1 MKSIG
6 LFQIFLHLGYQ
17 GTSQAH
23 RELQVLS
30 PRSDVIQEGD
40 TLKLQCGYTA
50 TRTCNW
56 LKDDAYIKKFS
67 TNIYETIVD
76 QHSGG
81 RYQCC
86 CNSFMWCRRR
96 EVVIT
101 AADTTKVSLQIE
113 PRAALIGDIILMKC
127 AVSEPVRRYDFLWY
141 KNGNAMPRSHEAEKT
156 IRWAASTDEAQYRC
170 GFKVNYRQWL
180 SPVINVTVTD
190 LSLQA
195 DPPVVLEGDYVN
207 LTCRHPA
214 YYRRSTYVNFYKGDT
229 QRSRVLANNREARH
243 TFKVNGSNDSGFY
256 YCKLD
261 NMQSIGVR
269 IQVNELFSQPEL
281 KADAEN
287 IEGQYLRVE
296 CNVKTSYSAISF
308 QYSFRKNNETV
319 ALNQV
324 QKFMFKTSA
333 SLSDS
338 GLYHCE
344 ANALGRGVRKKS
356 EAMYIYVKEA
366 FSKPTLS
373 DNGQIF
379 VGQQLNVTCEVQ
391 INPSCS
397 SLRYVFFRSGQAL
410 NLSTIGKSYIVEQ
423 AQLDDSGTYLCEVT
437 NTERSVKKRSDPI
450 SVKIH
455 PNPVSTPQLTIHPR
469 SDVIEW
475 ETAWLSCSVP
485 SGTPPINYRFYK
497 EPSLDIYQQMSN
509 LTSFTYEIG
518 NVSRYDGGSYYCL
531 AGNQATEHPLQSEQ
545 IVLSVIVPV
554 AGASLVS
561 KDNLTVIAAGHR
573 LVLQCELKEGTTPRL
588 LWYKD
593 NLQLTNNSE
602 SYHLNA
608 EGNELV
614 VDSFEA
620 HHGGRYH
627 CVAINRGIDEMMF
640 NTTSNY
646 FEAALSV
653 RSYSTEVTA
662 SVLPLLLIAGV
673 IAIIGFKLRE
683 KKQGNSS
690 KVFQPQSG
698 TPEARPEPTSQEV
711 SPTNFEYAVIGSS
724 LNTEA
729 ASDLVYSAVTIQKSK
744 TAVTGIYGGSSE
756 GSRITTGDPNDY
768 CITYATLNHKMTTER
783 LDTMDMADGSGAD
796 TNVYENLPR
805 K

>member
-17 GTSQAH
+17 GISEAH

-269 IQVNELFSQPEL
+269 IQVN
-281 KADAEN
+281 
-287 IEGQYLRVE
+287 
-296 CNVKTSYSAISF
+296 
-308 QYSFRKNNETV
+308 
-319 ALNQV
+319 
-324 QKFMFKTSA
+324 
-333 SLSDS
+333 
-338 GLYHCE
+338 
-344 ANALGRGVRKKS
+344 
-356 EAMYIYVKEA
+356 EA

>member
-6 LFQIFLHLGYQ
+6 LFQIFLHVGYQ

-23 RELQVLS
+23 RELQVIS

-50 TRTCNW
+50 TRTCYW
-56 LKDDAYIKKFS
+56 LKDDADMKTFT
-67 TNIYETIVD
+67 TNNYEIIVN
-76 QHSGG
+76 QYSGG
-81 RYQCC
+81 RYQCSC
-86 CNSFMWCRRR
+86 FFGMLSSHR

-113 PRAALIGDIILMKC
+113 PRAALIGDRIRMKC
-127 AVSEPVRRYDFLWY
+127 AVSEPGRRYDFLWY
-141 KNGNAMPRSHEAEKT
+141 KNGNAMTDSHEAEKT

-195 DPPVVLEGDYVN
+195 DPPVVLEGDYVK
-207 LTCRHPA
+207 LTCRHRT
-214 YYRRSTYVNFYKGDT
+214 YYRSTYITFYNGDT
-229 QRSRVLANNREARH
+229 QRSRVFANNGEALH

-256 YCKLD
+256 YCKRY
-261 NMQSIGVR
+261 NMQSRGVR

-281 KADAEN
+281 NADAEN
-287 IEGQYLRVE
+287 IEGQYLSVE
-296 CNVKTSYSAISF
+296 CNVKTSHSAISF
-308 QYSFRKNNETV
+308 QYSFWKDNETV

-324 QKFMFKTSA
+324 QKVMFKTSA

-344 ANALGRGVRKKS
+344 ANALSRGVRKKS
-356 EAMYIYVKEA
+356 EDMYIYVKEA

-391 INPSCS
+391 INSSRS

-410 NLSTIGKSYIVEQ
+410 NLPTIGKFYIVEQ
-423 AQLDDSGTYLCEVT
+423 AQPDDSGTYLCEVT
-437 NTERSVKKRSDPI
+437 TTERSVKKRSDPI

-455 PNPVSTPQLTIHPR
+455 PNPVSTPQLIIHPR
-469 SDVIEW
+469 SDAIEW

-531 AGNQATEHPLQSEQ
+531 AVNQATEHPLQSEQ

-554 AGASLVS
+554 AGASLAS

-573 LVLQCELKEGTTPRL
+573 LVLQCVLKEGTTPRL

-683 KKQGNSS
+683 NKQGNSS
-690 KVFQPQSG
+690 KVLQPQSG
-698 TPEARPEPTSQEV
+698 TPEARPQPASQEL

-724 LNTEA
+724 LNR
-729 ASDLVYSAVTIQKSK
+729 D
-744 TAVTGIYGGSSE
+744 
-756 GSRITTGDPNDY
+756 
-768 CITYATLNHKMTTER
+768 NH
-783 LDTMDMADGSGAD
+783 
-796 TNVYENLPR
+796 V
-805 K
+805 